1 MSHFTEMKV
10 DYLQKN
16 EAQLVAAL
24 EECFGEG
31 TVEVHENG
39 AALYGY
45 HGDNRAN
52 LKSSNPN
59 YAPPCHIIIR
69 RSNVGTSSN
78 DVGYRRTEDGKYQAY
93 ISDFDQGGH
102 FNKTKQEK
110 VTQSYTVGV
119 TTKQMK
125 LQGYTVKKT
134 SEKGAIK
141 LLVSKYIS

>member
-24 EECFGEG
+24 EECFGAG
-31 TVEVHENG
+31 NVEVHEDG
-39 AALYGY
+39 AALFGY
-45 HGDNRAN
+45 QGDNRAK
-52 LKSSNPN
+52 LKTSSAN

-69 RSNVGTSSN
+69 RENVGAASN

-93 ISDFDQGGH
+93 ISDYDQGGN
-102 FNKTKQEK
+102 FNKQKQNQ
-110 VTQSYTVGV
+110 VTQNYTVGV

-125 LQGYTVKKT
+125 SQGYSVKKT
-134 SEKGAIK
+134 TEKGVVK